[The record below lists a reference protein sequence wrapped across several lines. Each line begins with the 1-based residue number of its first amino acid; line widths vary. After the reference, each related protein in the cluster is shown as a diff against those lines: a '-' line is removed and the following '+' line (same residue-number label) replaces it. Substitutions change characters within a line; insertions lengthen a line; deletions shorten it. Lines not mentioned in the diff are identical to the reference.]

1 MAGLTV
7 GMRTV
12 SAMMA
17 SSDYKRITD
26 VRELMEW
33 EGYTVLVRPRDSHY
47 GFTPAKIQH
56 PSATGQWLVCYLSH
70 DRRRVV
76 FARQFVK
83 PIDILEDLCIM
94 RYCG

>member
-1 MAGLTV
+1 MAGSTV
-7 GMRTV
+7 GMMPMTPGN
-12 SAMMA
+12 
-17 SSDYKRITD
+17 DYKRITD

-56 PSATGQWLVCYLSH
+56 PSATGQWLVCYLSY
-70 DRRRVV
+70 DRKHVLH
-76 FARQFVK
+76 ARQYVK
-83 PIDILEDLCIM
+83 AIDILEDLCVM